1 MNMSDLTEDDKSRI
15 VLWIDKTIEAINR
28 LEGVLRGSTGVLYN
42 SDEGLKKKD
51 ELQLMRAKIYLEFF
65 QYCKKLD
72 IWKYYVDYKN
82 SSTLDFLKNEFHQN
96 SNGTYTNLY
105 GDEYSYDPLTGI
117 LQQTAWG
124 F

>member
-1 MNMSDLTEDDKSRI
+1 MSMSNLIENDKSLI
-15 VLWIDKTIEAINR
+15 VLWIEKTIESIDR
-28 LEGVLRGSTGVLYN
+28 LDGVLRGSTSVLYN
-42 SDEGLKKKD
+42 SEEGLKKKD
-51 ELQLMRAKIYLEFF
+51 ELQHMRAQMYLKFF

-82 SSTLDFLKNEFHQN
+82 SSTLDFIKNEFHQN
-96 SNGTYTNLY
+96 SDGTYTNMY

-124 F
+124 L